1 MYFLQAKLINR
12 DYFNKVKNK
21 SIHTR
26 IIFSKENTGTSN
38 LRAAYIMPLRRKRLA

>member
-12 DYFNKVKNK
+12 DYNNKVKTK

-26 IIFSKENTGTSN
+26 IIFSKENTGTSD
-38 LRAAYIMPLRRKRLA
+38 LRAAYIMTLKIKKIA

>member
-12 DYFNKVKNK
+12 DYYNKVKNK

-26 IIFSKENTGTSN
+26 IIFSKENTSN